1 MTSYTHIPVL
11 LQEVLQ
17 LTSPKPGDVCIDATL
32 GGGGYTKA
40 ILEKTAP
47 NGKVLSIDLDADAI
61 VAFQHLVKDQGLSI
75 KDRSIVV
82 HGNFADIATIA
93 REHGFESAQVIVAD
107 IGLSSYELDQAGRGI
122 SFQKD
127 EPLDMRFNASGVG
140 ATAASILANSTEEE
154 LAYIFKTYGEEK
166 FATKIARDIVR
177 NRTSSHI
184 TTTFELVDFITASIP
199 GRLKHKALDSVRRIF
214 QSLRIAVNGELEN
227 LERFLPDA
235 LHILAPGGVLA
246 VVSFHSLEDRIVK
259 QFFAKT
265 AQGCICPKDF
275 PVCRCAQSAV
285 AEILTKKPIVAG
297 DSEVSRNSRAKSA
310 KLRAIKKL

>member
-1 MTSYTHIPVL
+1 MLSYTHIPVL

-32 GGGGYTKA
+32 GGGGYTRA
-40 ILEKTAP
+40 LLERTAP
-47 NGKVLSIDLDADAI
+47 SGKVLAIDLDIDAI
-61 VAFQHLVKDQGLSI
+61 QNFQFSI
-75 KDRSIVV
+75 SNFQDRVTLA
-82 HGNFADIATIA
+82 HGNFADVATLA
-93 REHGFESAQVIVAD
+93 KQHGFTSPQIIVAD

-127 EPLDMRFNASGVG
+127 EPLDMRFNASGKG
-140 ATAASILANSTEEE
+140 QTAASLLANSTEQE
-154 LAYIFKTYGEEK
+154 LAYMFNTYGEEK
-166 FATKIARDIVR
+166 FAAKIARDIVR
-177 NRTSSHI
+177 NRTSGQL
-184 TTTFELVDFITASIP
+184 TTTFELVDVITASIP

-275 PVCRCAQSAV
+275 PICRCEQNAT
-285 AEILTKKPIVAG
+285 AEILTKKPIVAS

>member
-17 LTSPKPGDVCIDATL
+17 LTNPKPGDVCIDATL

-40 ILEKTAP
+40 LLDRIVP
-47 NGKVLSIDLDADAI
+47 NGKVLAIDLDIDAI
-61 VAFQHLVKDQGLSI
+61 KNFQFPISNSP
-75 KDRSIVV
+75 DRVTLA
-82 HGNFADIATIA
+82 HGNFADVATIA
-93 REHGFESAQVIVAD
+93 KEYGFMSPQVIVAD

-122 SFQKD
+122 SFQKN
-127 EPLDMRFNASGVG
+127 EPLDMRFNASGKG
-140 ATAASILANSTEEE
+140 KTAASILANATEEE
-154 LAYIFKTYGEEK
+154 LAYIFNAYGEEK

-177 NRTSSHI
+177 NRTSGHI
-184 TTTFELVDFITASIP
+184 ATTFELVNFITASIP

-275 PVCRCAQSAV
+275 PICRCAQSAV

-310 KLRAIKKL
+310 KLRAIRKL

>member
-1 MTSYTHIPVL
+1 MTTYTHIPVL

-17 LTSPKPGDVCIDATL
+17 LTHPKPGDVFIDATL

-40 ILEKTAP
+40 FLERTAP
-47 NGKVLSIDLDADAI
+47 DGRVLAIDLDIDAI
-61 VAFQHLVKDQGLSI
+61 QNFQFSI
-75 KDRSIVV
+75 SNFQSRTTLV
-82 HGNFADIATIA
+82 HGNFGNIASIVA
-93 REHGFESAQVIVAD
+93 EHNFDQVQGIVAD

-127 EPLDMRFNASGVG
+127 EPLDMRFNASGEG
-140 ATAASILANSTEEE
+140 RTAAALLAEMSEDE
-154 LAYIFKTYGEEK
+154 LAYIFKTYGEDK

-177 NRTSSHI
+177 NRTTAPLSRTS
-184 TTTFELVDFITASIP
+184 ELVELITASIP
-199 GRLKHKALDSVRRIF
+199 GRFRHKALDSVRRIF

-235 LHILAPGGVLA
+235 LNVLAPGGVLA
-246 VVSFHSLEDRIVK
+246 IVSFHSLEDRTVK

-275 PVCRCAQSAV
+275 PICKCDKVAS
-285 AEILTKKPIVAG
+285 AEILTKKPITPG
-297 DSEVSRNSRAKSA
+297 DPEVSANSRSKSA